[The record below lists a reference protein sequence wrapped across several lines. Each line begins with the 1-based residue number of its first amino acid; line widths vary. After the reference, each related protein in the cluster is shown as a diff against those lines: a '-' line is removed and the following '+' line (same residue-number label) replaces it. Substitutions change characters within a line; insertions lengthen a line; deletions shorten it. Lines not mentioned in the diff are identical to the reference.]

1 MSFVK
6 NRRKRLPRTRYARHL
21 AKAAKPFEAIF
32 IKCLVSASLLR
43 MTLGSRCMFVGVF
56 AMFGRRGRVFFR
68 LFVLPNIMMIGRLV
82 MMMRGGVM
90 VSGRRMVVLTRRM
103 LRCLCHLR

>member
-1 MSFVK
+1 
-6 NRRKRLPRTRYARHL
+6 
-21 AKAAKPFEAIF
+21 
-32 IKCLVSASLLR
+32 
-43 MTLGSRCMFVGVF
+43 MFVGVF